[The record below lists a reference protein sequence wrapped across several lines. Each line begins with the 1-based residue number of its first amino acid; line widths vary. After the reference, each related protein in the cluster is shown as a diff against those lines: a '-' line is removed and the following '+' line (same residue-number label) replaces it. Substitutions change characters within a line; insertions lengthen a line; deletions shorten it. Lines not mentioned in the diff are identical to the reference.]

1 MRVMKLVLGS
11 GDYNASIKAQVGYE
25 IEEFEEA

>member
-1 MRVMKLVLGS
+1 MKLVLGS